1 MAMHKPNNLSSPGPD
16 RIGSL
21 MIKHGGKTLHNLI
34 KLVLN
39 GACQLGHF
47 PDASKFDNKIYLK
60 KPGKESYHDPNS
72 YRSISLTNILRK
84 ILETTLLSRI
94 LSGLE

>member
-1 MAMHKPNNLSSPGPD
+1 MTIHKLNNLSSPGPD
-16 RIGSL
+16 RIVSL
-21 MIKHGGKTLHNLI
+21 MIKHGGKALHNLI

-39 GACQLGHF
+39 GACQLGYF
-47 PDASKFDNKIYLK
+47 PDAWKFDNKIHLK
-60 KPGKESYHDPNS
+60 KPGKESYHEPNS

-84 ILETTLLSRI
+84 ILERTLLSRI